1 MIKEGSM
8 VYSKQR
14 KMFGQVLKIRTNI
27 ATITFVTG
35 EKVKKNIDEIEYE
48 NGHWRIDD

>member
-8 VYSKQR
+8 VYSKQMN
-14 KMFGQVLKIRTNI
+14 MFGQVVRIRNNI

-35 EKVKKNIDEIEYE
+35 VKVKKNIDVIEYE